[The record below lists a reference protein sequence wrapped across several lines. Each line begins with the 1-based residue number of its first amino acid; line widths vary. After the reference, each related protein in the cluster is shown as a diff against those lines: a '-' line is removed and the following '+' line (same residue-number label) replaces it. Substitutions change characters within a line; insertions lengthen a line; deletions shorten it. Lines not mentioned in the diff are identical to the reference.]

1 MMVFRTAVCAVLAL
15 LLGMAPFSSARAAD
29 PLELYALLPM
39 TGPLAFLGQ
48 GVAASMGAEEAAINA
63 RGGVNDR
70 TIRFT
75 MLDDQGNPQVAVQ
88 LLAPLL
94 SKGVPAIIDSGPA
107 ATCRATTA
115 AAKSAAVIYCLSNAY
130 DPAADSYSFATPMSL
145 EDAIAAQIR
154 FLRVRGLRRI
164 GFIITTDATGQASD
178 AAISNILAYPE
189 NRDVVAVAR
198 ERFGMADISV
208 TAQIARIRSAG
219 AQAVYALASGAPFA
233 LVLRELRDA
242 GMSNVPTA
250 TLASNQSIKQ
260 LTSYGNIVPPD
271 LEMVTARFAAYDVM
285 GAGPVKDD
293 VGIFRS
299 ALAHAGV
306 GTDGPASLPWD
317 PIMLILAAYRKY
329 DFAPSAANVRD
340 FIAGTRNVPGIDG
353 FYDFITAH
361 GYGLTSKDT
370 VVLRWDAARKDFVP
384 ISTAGGVAVLHK

>member
-1 MMVFRTAVCAVLAL
+1 MILIRTAVCAVLAL
-15 LLGMAPFSSARAAD
+15 LLAAAPFSGVRAAD
-29 PLELYALLPM
+29 PLELYALLPL

-63 RGGVNDR
+63 RGGVKGR
-70 TIRFT
+70 TIHFT

-88 LLAPLL
+88 LMAPLL
-94 SKGVPAIIDSGPA
+94 GKGVPAIIDSGPA

-130 DPAADSYSFATPMSL
+130 DPSGDSYSFATPMSL

-154 FLRVRGLRRI
+154 YLRVRGLKRI

-178 AAISNILAYPE
+178 AAITNILAYPE

-208 TAQIARIRSAG
+208 TAQIARIHNAG

-233 LVLRELRDA
+233 LVLREVRDA
-242 GMSNVPTA
+242 GMNVPVA

-260 LTSYGNIVPPD
+260 LTSYGAIVPPD
-271 LEMVTARFAAYDVM
+271 LEMVASRFAAYDVM

-293 VGIFRS
+293 VTVYRA
-299 ALAHAGV
+299 ALAKAGV
-306 GTDGPASLPWD
+306 GTDGPSSLPWD
-317 PIMLILAAYRKY
+317 AVMLILGAYGKY
-329 DFAPSAANVRD
+329 DFAPTSTNVRD
-340 FIAGTRNVPGIDG
+340 FIAGSRNVAGING
-353 FYDFITAH
+353 YYDFPSTP
-361 GYGLTSKDT
+361 GRGLTSKDT
-370 VVLRWDAARKDFVP
+370 VVLRWDAGRKDFDP
-384 ISTAGGVAVLHK
+384 ISTAGGAAVLRP